1 MEDVF
6 SGLGLSTV
14 RLNKSYRS
22 TEEIF
27 VLQRDLGEISSRDS
41 AENWQEANRPLGGK
55 GQADSVDFQLIQA
68 NRSSG
73 YETIA
78 VIAKT
83 AQECREIHQA
93 LSRGED
99 GLRPTLLVKES
110 DEFQKGVLVLPV
122 ALAKGLE
129 FDAVVIADAS

>member
-1 MEDVF
+1 M
-6 SGLGLSTV
+6 
-14 RLNKSYRS
+14 
-22 TEEIF
+22 
-27 VLQRDLGEISSRDS
+27 
-41 AENWQEANRPLGGK
+41 
-55 GQADSVDFQLIQA
+55 
-68 NRSSG
+68 
-73 YETIA
+73 
-78 VIAKT
+78 IAKT

-129 FDAVVIADAS
+129 FDAVVIADASVGAFSAAYDRRLLYVACSRAMHNLDLVCVGDKAPLIENLSAGLYHLDQTLLS